1 MTLTIRLIK
10 LFLFSSTVLGSSFSV
25 VKSYE
30 TLKNRSEP
38 THATPHINNLIRNG
52 LGQLN
57 KDERDKLDEIGL
69 RIVGNRITTMDPM
82 LDQTYDT
89 EHFRFFYTLQDN
101 DAVENI
107 DYVLTIFSFKKLEPP
122 TKTLSPTFVL
132 PQTVQFG
139 PKYE

>member
-1 MTLTIRLIK
+1 MTLTNRLIK
-10 LFLFSSTVLGSSFSV
+10 IFLFSSTLLGSSFSV

-52 LGQLN
+52 LDQLN

-69 RIVGNRITTMDPM
+69 RIIGNRITTMDPV

-89 EHFRFFYTLQDN
+89 EHFRFFYT
-101 DAVENI
+101 I
-107 DYVLTIFSFKKLEPP
+107 
-122 TKTLSPTFVL
+122 
-132 PQTVQFG
+132 
-139 PKYE
+139 

>member
-1 MTLTIRLIK
+1 M
-10 LFLFSSTVLGSSFSV
+10 LGVPFCF
-25 VKSYE
+25 KSYE

-69 RIVGNRITTMDPM
+69 RIIGNRITTMDPV

-89 EHFRFFYTLQDN
+89 EHFRFFILCKIMMQLR
-101 DAVENI
+101 I
-107 DYVLTIFSFKKLEPP
+107 
-122 TKTLSPTFVL
+122 
-132 PQTVQFG
+132 
-139 PKYE
+139 